1 MNEENDVR
9 RSISSRMFAP
19 HAFALVLGVMLCFL
33 VDPVSARDS
42 CSPTQSNQA
51 VYRLKEAR
59 KSWKT
64 LRVHQKIFAACDD
77 GELAE
82 GYSDAVVTL
91 FAQNWSHFGQFVALA
106 RDDAAFQRWTMKH
119 IDASASTDDLKKIV
133 EHTSRCTVKADEKEL
148 CSMIRESAEAA
159 LSEIEQVD

>member
-19 HAFALVLGVMLCFL
+19 HAFALMLGVMLCFL
-33 VDPVSARDS
+33 VAPVAARDS
-42 CSPTQSNQA
+42 CSPTQSDQA
-51 VYRLKEAR
+51 VSRLKEAR

-64 LRVHQKIFAACDD
+64 LRVHQKVFAACDD
-77 GELAE
+77 GELGE

-91 FAQNWSHFGQFVALA
+91 LAKNWSHFGQFVVLA

-119 IDASASTDDLKKIV
+119 IDASASTDDLRKIV
-133 EHTSRCTVKADEKEL
+133 EHTSHCTAKADEKEL
-148 CSMIRESAEAA
+148 CKMIRESAEAA
-159 LSEIEQVD
+159 LSEVDQVD